1 MNKEIIKLDI
11 TGMTCDHCATGIE
24 KLLSKNEGVKE
35 ANVSYPKAT
44 CECSFDPTK
53 TSKEEIINTIN
64 GTKNYRV
71 KSEISENGNSR
82 NNQFDLIIIG
92 GGSAAFSAA
101 IKAES
106 LGLTGLEAMA
116 CGTPVIACN
125 IAGPSTYIQSHKNG
139 FLFEPK
145 NSEALTDYI
154 IQYQRLQPEQ
164 KDKFKLEALNT
175 SKNFR
180 KDIVAQ
186 NLLKRLKAL
195 LD

>member
-82 NNQFDLIIIG
+82 NNQFLSLIHI
-92 GGSAAFSAA
+92 
-101 IKAES
+101 
-106 LGLTGLEAMA
+106 
-116 CGTPVIACN
+116 
-125 IAGPSTYIQSHKNG
+125 
-139 FLFEPK
+139 
-145 NSEALTDYI
+145 
-154 IQYQRLQPEQ
+154 
-164 KDKFKLEALNT
+164 
-175 SKNFR
+175 
-180 KDIVAQ
+180 
-186 NLLKRLKAL
+186 
-195 LD
+195 